1 MGNLAIM
8 KHLSPDHPAKA
19 LVRLLIPIDATDE
32 SRWGLVYAT
41 RLARAGAQV
50 EVSLLFVAEPVRTWE
65 ILRFY
70 TEDEVRK
77 HFQERS
83 AIFLEEAA
91 KTLSEAGITS
101 RTYFREA
108 DAVGGV
114 IDMAEELNCSE
125 VVVPRTHWFGLFPS
139 GLGQKLINQHCTI
152 PVTLINADGSTEASF
167 PAFQK

>member
-8 KHLSPDHPAKA
+8 KHLSPEYSAQA
-19 LVRLLIPIDATDE
+19 QVRLLIPIDATDE
-32 SRWGLVYAT
+32 SRWGLVYAS
-41 RLARAGAQV
+41 RLASSGVQV
-50 EVSLLFVAEPVRTWE
+50 EVCLLFVAEPVRNWE
-65 ILRFY
+65 VLRFY

-83 AIFLEEAA
+83 AIFLGEAE
-91 KTLSEAGITS
+91 KTLSEAGITC

-125 VVVPRTHWFGLFPS
+125 VVVPRIQWLGLFPS
-139 GLGQKLINQHCTI
+139 GLGPKLINRHCTI
-152 PVTLINADGSTEASF
+152 PVTLIKADGSTEV
-167 PAFQK
+167 

>member
-32 SRWGLVYAT
+32 SRWGLVYAS
-41 RLARAGAQV
+41 RLAKTGAQV
-50 EVSLLFVAEPVRTWE
+50 EVCLLFVAEPVRNWE
-65 ILRFY
+65 VLRFY

-83 AIFLEEAA
+83 AIFLGEAE
-91 KTLSEAGITS
+91 KILSEAGLTS

-125 VVVPRTHWFGLFPS
+125 VVVPRTHWLGLFPS
-139 GLGQKLINQHCTI
+139 GLGPKLINRDCII
-152 PVTLINADGSTEASF
+152 PVTLINADGSTEV
-167 PAFQK
+167 